1 MQTSPRYL
9 MAILMAI
16 ATPVLAGGGGHPSL
30 KPGSLEDFD
39 INDDGT
45 VTKEEFTT
53 ASTTLVAELQ
63 ETFLEKYDSIPDG
76 QTAGDGIITPAESQA
91 VADAA
96 VADWLE
102 DLLERFDTNDDGAI
116 SSADKTTTRG
126 YKHVIAEYDLNDD
139 GTVSKEEL
147 LAAADEKADALQ
159 ARFLKK
165 YDSIPDGQTAG
176 DGTVTSAEALAVFEK
191 LVDDRVASILDRFD
205 ANDDG
210 TVTADEITAV
220 ESARPKRGG
229 KGGGGHR

>member
-1 MQTSPRYL
+1 

-39 INDDGT
+39 VNDDGT
-45 VTKEEFTT
+45 ITKEEFTT

-63 ETFLEKYDSIPDG
+63 EKFLDKYDSVPDG

-102 DLLERFDTNDDGAI
+102 DLLERFDTNDDGAL
-116 SSADKTTTRG
+116 SSADKTSTRG
-126 YKHVIAEYDLNDD
+126 YRHVVAEYDANDD
-139 GTVSKEEL
+139 GTLSKEEL

-165 YDSIPDGQTAG
+165 YDSIPEGQTAG
-176 DGTVTSAEALAVFEK
+176 DGTITAAESLAVHQGI
-191 LVDDRVASILDRFD
+191 VDDRVAAILERFD

-210 TVTADEITAV
+210 SVTTEEIEAV
-220 ESARPKRGG
+220 QSARPKPGG
-229 KGGGGHR
+229 KGGRR